1 VHIISNRG
9 PFVHHFIPGAHRP
22 LFRRS
27 PTTTTWAARAA
38 LSMGCAATLALA
50 AGGAQAQS
58 GYTLTALKG
67 PNSQAITPL
76 VLDAQNNVLG
86 TAYYYSGIG
95 VASFPGTSLAVP
107 LFGGLATFY
116 DPAPSRWAATT
127 ATTVTPKRIGTFTG
141 QLSSASDDGSKLLV
155 AMRLL
160 DSSSGQILADF
171 TGAQIAGQTPVQL
184 SPTYRS
190 HVVAN
195 DGRVL
200 FNANGGQLGT
210 GVWQGSGLSG
220 QLLPGAG
227 GSPTYGETM
236 RGDVVAGN
244 VTESV
249 LAPVQ
254 RAAVWRAGQLTV
266 VDKQAGRGSSAQ
278 RVSAS
283 GHVLMCVM
291 DTATGTG
298 NGAYAPYS
306 RPRSV
311 VQQPDG
317 TEQEVTALQAG
328 QGARAWAMNASGT
341 VVGRMGAG
349 GSGGV
354 LTPSPYYCPPVG
366 DTATSRAF
374 IWRNGVTTDLTTWVT
389 SKGVKLPTG
398 AVLADAFDINDA
410 GSILAIQ
417 RASNGTLSYVRLT
430 AKP

>member
-1 VHIISNRG
+1 VHL
-9 PFVHHFIPGAHRP
+9 FILAR
-22 LFRRS
+22 
-27 PTTTTWAARAA
+27 TTRWI
-38 LSMGCAATLALA
+38 GCAALLAGA

-58 GYTLTALKG
+58 SYTLSALKG

-86 TAYYYSGIG
+86 TAYYYAGIG
-95 VASFPGTSLAVP
+95 VAAIPGSALAVP
-107 LFGGLATFY
+107 LFAGLSTLY
-116 DPAPSRWAATT
+116 EPSPTRWAATT
-127 ATTVTPKRIGTFTG
+127 AASITAKRIGTFSG
-141 QLSSASDDGSKLLV
+141 WLNGASDDGSKLLV

-160 DSSSGQILADF
+160 DGSSGQILADF
-171 TGAQIAGQTPVQL
+171 TGSQVAGQTPVQL

-190 HVVAN
+190 HAVSN

-200 FNANGGQLGT
+200 FNVSGGQLGT

-227 GSPTYGETM
+227 NAPSYGETL
-236 RGDVVAGN
+236 RGNEVVAGN
-244 VTESV
+244 VTTGQ
-249 LAPVQ
+249 PVYQ

-266 VDKQAGRGSSAQ
+266 VDNQPNRGSSAQ
-278 RVSAS
+278 RVSAT
-283 GHVLMCVM
+283 GQVLMCVM
-291 DTATGTG
+291 DATTQTVNDEAIGTYT
-298 NGAYAPYS
+298 YARYG
-306 RPRSV
+306 RARSV
-311 VQQPDG
+311 VQQADG
-317 TEQEVTALQAG
+317 TQQEVAAVQAG

-349 GSGGV
+349 GQSGGV
-354 LTPSPYYCPPVG
+354 LTPSPFYCPPAG

-389 SKGVKLPTG
+389 GKGVKLPTG

-417 RASNGTLSYVRLT
+417 RASNGALSYVRLT

>member
-1 VHIISNRG
+1 VHQ
-9 PFVHHFIPGAHRP
+9 FIPGARTA
-22 LFRRS
+22 R
-27 PTTTTWAARAA
+27 WIARAA
-38 LSMGCAATLALA
+38 LLAAA

-58 GYTLTALKG
+58 SYTLSALKG

-86 TAYYYSGIG
+86 TAYYYAGIG
-95 VASFPGTSLAVP
+95 VAAIPGSALAVP
-107 LFGGLATFY
+107 LFGGLSTLY
-116 DPAPSRWAATT
+116 EPAPTRWAATT
-127 ATTVTPKRIGTFTG
+127 ASSTTARRIGTFTG
-141 QLSSASDDGSKLLV
+141 WLSGASDDGSKLLV

-160 DSSSGQILADF
+160 DGRSGQILADF
-171 TGAQIAGQTPVQL
+171 TGSQIAGQTPVQL
-184 SPTYRS
+184 SPTYRAHS
-190 HVVAN
+190 VAN

-200 FNANGGQLGT
+200 FNVNGGQLGT

-227 GSPTYGETM
+227 NAPSYGETL
-236 RGDVVAGN
+236 RGSEVVAGN
-244 VTESV
+244 VSQG
-249 LAPVQ
+249 APAPYQ

-266 VDKQAGRGSSAQ
+266 VDTQPGRGSSAQ
-278 RVSAS
+278 RVSAT

-291 DTATGTG
+291 DATTQTVNDEVIGTY
-298 NGAYAPYS
+298 AYAPYS
-306 RPRSV
+306 RARSV
-311 VQQPDG
+311 VLQPDG
-317 TEQEVTALQAG
+317 TEQEISALQAG

-349 GSGGV
+349 GQSGGV
-354 LTPSPYYCPPVG
+354 LTPSPYYCPPAG

-374 IWRNGVTTDLTTWVT
+374 IWRNGVTTDLTTWAT
-389 SKGVKLPTG
+389 GKGVKLPTG